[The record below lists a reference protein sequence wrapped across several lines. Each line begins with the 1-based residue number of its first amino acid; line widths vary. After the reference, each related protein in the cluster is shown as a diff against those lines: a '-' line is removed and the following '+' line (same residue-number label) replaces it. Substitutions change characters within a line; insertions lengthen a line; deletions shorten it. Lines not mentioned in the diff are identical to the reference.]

1 MQLEIGSI
9 LEGKVTGVAKYGA
22 FVQLPGGK
30 TGMVHIS
37 EVSNAYV
44 KEISE
49 HLSENDTVKVM
60 VLAISEDGRVSLSI
74 KRCLPPEPARE
85 GRPDRPPG
93 ARAPY
98 GGARPQNPDRPHSDR
113 PHSDRPRG
121 GQTWQP
127 KRPPPAESM
136 SFEDMM
142 NRFKQSS
149 NDRMSDLKRGAE
161 PKRSRRGGGGGPPK

>member
-1 MQLEIGSI
+1 MQLEVGSI

-44 KEISE
+44 KEINE
-49 HLSENDTVKVM
+49 HLNENDTVKVM
-60 VLAISEDGRVSLSI
+60 VLAISEDGKISLSI
-74 KRCLPPEPARE
+74 KRCLPPEPPAAG
-85 GRPDRPPG
+85 GRPDRPSGP
-93 ARAPY
+93 RPPY
-98 GGARPQNPDRPHSDR
+98 GGGRPASSDR
-113 PHSDRPRG
+113 PQSDRPRSS
-121 GQTWQP
+121 GQAWQP
-127 KRPPPAESM
+127 KRPPPVENM

-161 PKRSRRGGGGGPPK
+161 PKRSRRGGGGGGPPKQ